1 MRRNQPRGQSVDAAR
16 FAVIS
21 TFALL
26 GCAVAQGTLRAVL
39 AFIWVILLVTALALE
54 WSARRRLRQAQAAQ
68 AAKRSSRD
76 RPPGAGGRA
85 PSRTRARRAR

>member
-1 MRRNQPRGQSVDAAR
+1 LRRNQPRGQSRDAAR
-16 FAVIS
+16 FAVLS

-26 GCAVAQGTLRAVL
+26 GCAVAQGTLRAL
-39 AFIWVILLVTALALE
+39 LGFIWVILLITALALE
-54 WSARRRLRQAQAAQ
+54 WSARRRLRRAQ

-85 PSRTRARRAR
+85 PGRTRARRAR

>member
-16 FAVIS
+16 CAVVS

-39 AFIWVILLVTALALE
+39 AFLWVILLVTALALE
-54 WSARRRLRQAQAAQ
+54 WSARRRLRRAQPDA
-68 AAKRSSRD
+68 
-76 RPPGAGGRA
+76 GA
-85 PSRTRARRAR
+85 PRR